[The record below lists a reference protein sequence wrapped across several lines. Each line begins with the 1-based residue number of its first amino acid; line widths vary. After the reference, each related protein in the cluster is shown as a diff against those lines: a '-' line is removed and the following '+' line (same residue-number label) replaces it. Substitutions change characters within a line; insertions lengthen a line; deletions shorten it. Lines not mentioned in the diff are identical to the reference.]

1 MLHSFTFYL
10 KITTGN
16 LFTLLGSLVI
26 SVTLRNS
33 DPDLEEI
40 VPDPQDETTIRL
52 KSKQKETL
60 KVSDDEPTCDS

>member
-1 MLHSFTFYL
+1 M
-10 KITTGN
+10 
-16 LFTLLGSLVI
+16 FTLLGSLVV

-33 DPDLEEI
+33 DPELEEI
-40 VPDPQDETTIRL
+40 VPDPHDETTI